1 MAKATYDD
9 VNLVLRLYELR
20 REDKMREA
28 RQWFTSM
35 FKPISTVDEFNKAC
49 PPGSGPNAY
58 FRMVTSYWEMVASFI
73 AQGVLNEELFFQ
85 SGGELLLVWEKI
97 KELTPALRQA
107 RKNARLYHNLE
118 TVANRMA
125 AYMSGHSP
133 ESYDAFAAMVR
144 GMVR

>member
-1 MAKATYDD
+1 
-9 VNLVLRLYELR
+9 
-20 REDKMREA
+20 MREA

-35 FKPISTVDEFNKAC
+35 FKPISTVDEFNKVC

-97 KELTPALRQA
+97 KDLVPALRVA
-107 RKNARLYHNLE
+107 RKNTRLYHNLE
-118 TVANRMA
+118 TVAQRMVQ
-125 AYMSGHSP
+125 YMNGHSP
-133 ESYDAFAAMVR
+133 ESYDTFATMVR